1 MRINGPFGWVRHND
15 ARSTAFLLG
24 FALLS
29 QPMAMVVLLV
39 PLLFLDPTHAPW
51 YDWSG
56 YATRYAPGVA
66 LAAACYFL
74 VQMRRHV
81 NSVRQ
86 DLAFRFVD
94 KTDEPRLCA
103 LLEPLGIAI
112 GVRAPMSA

>member
-29 QPMAMVVLLV
+29 QPMAMVVLFV
-39 PLLFLDPTHAPW
+39 PPLYLDPTHAPW

-66 LAAACYFL
+66 LAAACYFSS
-74 VQMRRHV
+74 RCGG
-81 NSVRQ
+81 
-86 DLAFRFVD
+86 
-94 KTDEPRLCA
+94 T
-103 LLEPLGIAI
+103 
-112 GVRAPMSA
+112 